1 MPRSTRRLRL
11 RPAATCASG
20 ALVLAAALAGCSTD
34 DEGGGSASGDDVVD
48 VTAGDDSCDLSDTDL
63 QAGVQTFEVTNEG
76 SQVTEFYVYAEGDR
90 IMQEVENIGPGLS
103 RELRVELPAGD
114 YEGACKPGMVGDGI
128 RTGITVSGEQAEPLS
143 DSEELT
149 QAADDYSRY
158 VETQSKSLITLTE
171 QFVDLVRA
179 GDVEAAKEL
188 FPLARTPWERIEP
201 VAEIFGDLDPAVDA
215 RVNDV
220 AEGDEWTGYHRIEK
234 QLWVAGNTQG
244 MEPLADKLLADVR
257 EVVRLAAEEPLTAL
271 QLAEGSK
278 ALLDEVA
285 TGKITGE
292 EDRYSHTDLW
302 DFAANVEGS
311 KAAIAAL
318 RPVLEDRDPK
328 LLAEID
334 DGFADVEALLDEQ
347 REGDGYVL
355 YTDLSQDEIQAF
367 ADAVAAL
374 SESVSQVA
382 AVVAG
387 Q

>member
-1 MPRSTRRLRL
+1 MRAAPR
-11 RPAATCASG
+11 AAAVVG
-20 ALVLAAALAGCSTD
+20 ALCLLTLSACSTD
-34 DEGGGSASGDDVVD
+34 AEVEGASAGPVE
-48 VTAGDDSCDLSDTDL
+48 VTASDESCELSETDL
-63 QAGVQTFEVTNEG
+63 DAGVQTFEVTNEG
-76 SQVTEFYVYAEGDR
+76 SEVTEFYVYAEGDR

-103 RELRVELPAGD
+103 REMRVELPAGD
-114 YEGACKPGMVGDGI
+114 YQGACKPGMIGEGI
-128 RTGITVSGEQAEPLS
+128 RTDIAVSGEPAQELS
-143 DSEELT
+143 DSAELE

-158 VETQSKSLITLTE
+158 VATQSRSLIDLTE
-171 QFVDLVRA
+171 QFVAAVED
-179 GDVEAAKEL
+179 GDVQKAKEL
-188 FPLARTPWERIEP
+188 FPVARTPWERIEP

-220 AEGDEWTGYHRIEK
+220 APGDEWTGYHRIEK
-234 QLWVAGNTQG
+234 QLWVAGNTAG
-244 MEPLADKLLADVR
+244 MDTYADQLLADVQ
-257 EVVRLAAEEPLTAL
+257 EVVRLAEQEPLTAL

-318 RPVLEDRDPK
+318 RPVLEDRDPE
-328 LLAEID
+328 LLADID
-334 DGFADVEALLDEQ
+334 SGFADVEDLLAEQ
-347 REGDGYVL
+347 QTDDGYVL
-355 YTDLSQDEIQAF
+355 YTDLSQPEIQAF
-367 ADAVAAL
+367 ADSIAAL

>member
-1 MPRSTRRLRL
+1 MPRSTRSLRV
-11 RPAATCASG
+11 RPVAVCASG
-20 ALVLAAALAGCSTD
+20 VLVLATALAGCSTD

-48 VTAGDDSCDLSDTDL
+48 VTASDDGCDLSDTDL

-128 RTGITVSGEQAEPLS
+128 RTGISVSGEQAEPLS

-171 QFVDLVRA
+171 QFVDLVKE
-179 GDVEAAKEL
+179 GDVEGAKEL

-220 AEGDEWTGYHRIEK
+220 AQGDEWTGYHRIEK

-244 MEPLADKLLADVR
+244 MEPLADKLLADVQ
-257 EVVRLAAEEPLTAL
+257 EVVRLAAQEPLTAL

-318 RPVLEDRDPK
+318 RPVLEDRDPQ

-355 YTDLSQDEIQAF
+355 YTDLSQGEIQAF

>member
-1 MPRSTRRLRL
+1 M
-11 RPAATCASG
+11 
-20 ALVLAAALAGCSTD
+20 
-34 DEGGGSASGDDVVD
+34 
-48 VTAGDDSCDLSDTDL
+48 
-63 QAGVQTFEVTNEG
+63 
-76 SQVTEFYVYAEGDR
+76 
-90 IMQEVENIGPGLS
+90 
-103 RELRVELPAGD
+103 
-114 YEGACKPGMVGDGI
+114 
-128 RTGITVSGEQAEPLS
+128 
-143 DSEELT
+143 
-149 QAADDYSRY
+149 
-158 VETQSKSLITLTE
+158 
-171 QFVDLVRA
+171 
-179 GDVEAAKEL
+179 
-188 FPLARTPWERIEP
+188 
-201 VAEIFGDLDPAVDA
+201 AEIFGDLDPAVDA

>member
-1 MPRSTRRLRL
+1 MPSTRSL
-11 RPAATCASG
+11 RPRPVAACAAG
-20 ALVLAAALAGCSTD
+20 ALVLAALAGCSS
-34 DEGGGSASGDDVVD
+34 DEGGGSDSGDGVVD
-48 VTAGDDSCDLSDTDL
+48 VTAADDSCDLSDTDL

-128 RTGITVSGEQAEPLS
+128 RTDISVSGEQAEPLS
-143 DSEELT
+143 ESQQLT
-149 QAADDYSRY
+149 QAAEDYSRY

-171 QFVDLVRA
+171 EFVGLVKA
-179 GDVEAAKEL
+179 GDVEEAKQL

-234 QLWVAGNTQG
+234 QLWVAGNTEG
-244 MEPLADKLLADVR
+244 MEPLADKLLADVQ
-257 EVVRLAAEEPLTAL
+257 EVVRLAEQEPLTAL

-318 RPVLEDRDPK
+318 RPVLQERDPE
-328 LLAEID
+328 LLADID
-334 DGFADVEALLDEQ
+334 EGFAEVEALLEEQ
-347 REGDGYVL
+347 RSGDGYVL
-355 YTDLSQDEIQAF
+355 YTDLSEDEIQGF